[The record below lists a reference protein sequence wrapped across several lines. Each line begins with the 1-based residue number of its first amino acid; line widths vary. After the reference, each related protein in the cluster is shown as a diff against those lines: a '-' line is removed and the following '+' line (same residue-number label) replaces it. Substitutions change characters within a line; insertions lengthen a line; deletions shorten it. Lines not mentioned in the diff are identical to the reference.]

1 MEIAGNT
8 KQRLLDTAIELIWE
22 QSYGAVSV
30 DHICE
35 RAGAQKGSF
44 YHFFQSKSE
53 LAVTAIEAHWQNRK
67 QEMDRIFAADIPPLE
82 RLTHYCDSV
91 YRRQK
96 IKQAECGRVCGCAF
110 TCLGLELST
119 QDEPVRHKS
128 QQIIERLCQYLEA
141 ALRDAAQAGL
151 IDRRDF
157 KVMARELYRCII
169 GVLVE
174 AKIENNLEV
183 IRQLKPSIWRLIGV
197 RPTGAR

>member
-1 MEIAGNT
+1 M
-8 KQRLLDTAIELIWE
+8 
-22 QSYGAVSV
+22 
-30 DHICE
+30 
-35 RAGAQKGSF
+35 
-44 YHFFQSKSE
+44 
-53 LAVTAIEAHWQNRK
+53 
-67 QEMDRIFAADIPPLE
+67 
-82 RLTHYCDSV
+82 
-91 YRRQK
+91 
-96 IKQAECGRVCGCAF
+96 
-110 TCLGLELST
+110 ELST